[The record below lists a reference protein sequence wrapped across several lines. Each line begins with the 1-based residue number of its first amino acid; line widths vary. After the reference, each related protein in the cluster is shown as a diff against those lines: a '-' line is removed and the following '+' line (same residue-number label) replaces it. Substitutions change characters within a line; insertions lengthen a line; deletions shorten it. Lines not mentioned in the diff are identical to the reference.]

1 MFNQYELIVSLTI
14 SYLKQIKVK
23 VNDSTVNETLQ
34 NHPDW
39 PSILCISDSL
49 NKWNIPNGVGK
60 INPED
65 IAQLPIPFIAS
76 FNNRETP
83 LAIVTAVNEDS
94 IKLRKKNYK
103 YEVTIPLKDF
113 LRSWQGVYL
122 IAEPGLHSGE
132 PNYIINKQK
141 AFYNSLLAPAAVAVM
156 LFFSLNLLKHLIS
169 NTSISPIGIW
179 LQYFIL
185 LAGIMVTAALL
196 WYEIDKNNP
205 LLNKVCTG
213 ISKGN
218 CNAILSSRQAKVFS
232 WLSWSETGF
241 FYFSGAMLVL
251 LFGGS
256 TLQSPPKSNSVA

>member
-1 MFNQYELIVSLTI
+1 MFNQYELNVKATIVFLQQ
-14 SYLKQIKVK
+14 LKVK
-23 VNDSTVNETLQ
+23 VNDSTINETLQ

-60 INPED
+60 IDPVD
-65 IAQLPIPFIAS
+65 IAQLPTPFIAS
-76 FNNRETP
+76 INNSETP
-83 LAIVTAVNEDS
+83 LAIVTAVNDHS

-103 YEVTIPLKDF
+103 DTVTIPLKDF
-113 LRSWQGVYL
+113 FKSWQGVYL

-141 AFYNSLLAPAAVAVM
+141 AFYNSLLAPAAVSVIM
-156 LFFSLNLLKHLIS
+156 FFSLYLLKHLIS

-185 LAGIMVTAALL
+185 LAGIIVTAALL

-218 CNAILSSRQAKVFS
+218 CNAILIN
-232 WLSWSETGF
+232 
-241 FYFSGAMLVL
+241 
-251 LFGGS
+251 
-256 TLQSPPKSNSVA
+256 KSII

>member
-1 MFNQYELIVSLTI
+1 MFNQYEPNVKATI
-14 SYLKQIKVK
+14 AFLKQLRVK
-23 VNDSTVNETLQ
+23 VNSSTVNETLQ

-60 INPED
+60 IDPVD
-65 IAQLPIPFIAS
+65 IAQLPTPFIAS
-76 FNNRETP
+76 INNSETP
-83 LAIVTAVNEDS
+83 LAIVTAVNDHS

-103 YEVTIPLKDF
+103 DTVTIPLKDF
-113 LRSWQGVYL
+113 FKSWQGVYL

-141 AFYNSLLAPAAVAVM
+141 AFYNSLLAPAAVSVIM
-156 LFFSLNLLKHLIS
+156 FFSLYLLKHLIS

-185 LAGIMVTAALL
+185 LAGIIVTAALL

-218 CNAILSSRQAKVFS
+218 CNAILIN
-232 WLSWSETGF
+232 
-241 FYFSGAMLVL
+241 
-251 LFGGS
+251 
-256 TLQSPPKSNSVA
+256 KSII